1 MDQVHYAVSER
12 EVGRDDVAKDDKGEK
27 ALQGWQGGGVYRV
40 MGCTG
45 LYSAVLEYKGA
56 YWAELGCTGL
66 Y

>member
-12 EVGRDDVAKDDKGEK
+12 EVGRDDVDKDDKGEK

-45 LYSAVLEYKGA
+45 LYSAVL
-56 YWAELGCTGL
+56 
-66 Y
+66 